1 MMEDPEESPAER
13 SPEAEAPDLVH
24 ADEEEPSTPPA
35 GMREEF
41 VAKNVGKSPPMSIC
55 KASRTN
61 PRHELEELDENV
73 LREMLLKASPKY
85 AEPFDMSQITRNVSI
100 GRAARR
106 EMDVASSSYG
116 EAGQLTDD
124 GGFRRPSRNSHGG
137 MAGGGPGLPNGQSAH
152 GGGGGGGSNGQRSAG
167 ATATGVAAFFGP
179 LGGLIGLS
187 SPPPAASGSARA
199 SGTGLT
205 ATGGQAGQ
213 GGQGGG
219 GGGPLPPALSTT
231 SSVGVGTCYD
241 AELAR
246 QRAAVAA
253 IEDDVEEE
261 CKVNRELA
269 TRITERLDNSCKI
282 LEGLAALLS
291 ALGAAEGAYATAMA
305 AAARVRLVGL
315 EADDGELRAAGEAL
329 LRVPSVIDQAHRPL
343 QGTLTGLSKEVT
355 ALLGRYRAAARE
367 VTSDTAAAQR
377 HIDTIR
383 KQLQSALADHGA
395 ACRGLEGV
403 LADRGAG
410 RPTRAPEA
418 DPWATEGRLVLEQT
432 ALQTWQ
438 DRERAALRKGFQ
450 QVTDLEQQRLELV
463 KAAMTS
469 AVDSYR
475 AALLP
480 LQHDLHSMNDVLQA
494 IQPEVKLS
502 TLRDMAATATRT
514 AAGLGA
520 RQAECLHS
528 VCHEL
533 FCSPEISRQGD
544 LQVWEPATERWRK
557 CHFVL
562 TRAGYLHWF
571 PKAEDVRP
579 LDGLALARCAFEAGK
594 APRFN
599 IIETAKGG
607 GWLGGIR
614 GRRLSFQAAS
624 VEECCEWAIAIREA
638 IAVAEGKQLA
648 FEEEEGQAGQR

>member
-1 MMEDPEESPAER
+1 
-13 SPEAEAPDLVH
+13 
-24 ADEEEPSTPPA
+24 
-35 GMREEF
+35 
-41 VAKNVGKSPPMSIC
+41 
-55 KASRTN
+55 
-61 PRHELEELDENV
+61 
-73 LREMLLKASPKY
+73 MLLKASPKFT
-85 AEPFDMSQITRNVSI
+85 EPFDMSQITRNVSI

-116 EAGQLTDD
+116 DTAAGHMTDD
-124 GGFRRPSRNSHGG
+124 GAVRRPSSRNSLGG
-137 MAGGGPGLPNGQSAH
+137 MAGGLPGLPNGGGTSN
-152 GGGGGGGSNGQRSAG
+152 GGGASNGQRSGG
-167 ATATGVAAFFGP
+167 ATASGVAAFFGP

-187 SPPPAASGSARA
+187 SPPPAGGGAAARA
-199 SGTGLT
+199 SGTG
-205 ATGGQAGQ
+205 AGGAGAQGPQ
-213 GGQGGG
+213 GGSAWGAGGSGAAGAAGGG
-219 GGGPLPPALSTT
+219 SYGAGSLQPTMSTT
-231 SSVGVGTCYD
+231 SSVGTCSYD

-269 TRITERLDNSCKI
+269 ARITERLDNSCKI

-291 ALGAAEGAYATAMA
+291 ALGAAESAYATAMA
-305 AAARVRLVGL
+305 AAARVKLVGL

-343 QGTLTGLSKEVT
+343 QGTLTGLSKDVMS
-355 ALLGRYRAAARE
+355 LLGRYRAAARE
-367 VTSDTAAAQR
+367 VSSEAAAAQR

-383 KQLQSALADHGA
+383 KQLQAALGDHGA

-403 LADRGAG
+403 LADRAAG
-410 RPTRAPEA
+410 RPTRAPES

-514 AAGLGA
+514 AEGLGA

-533 FCSPEISRQGD
+533 FCSPEITRQGD

-571 PKAEDVRP
+571 PKAEEVKP

-624 VEECCEWAIAIREA
+624 VEDCCEWAIAIREA

-648 FEEEEGQAGQR
+648 FEEEEQTPAGGQR